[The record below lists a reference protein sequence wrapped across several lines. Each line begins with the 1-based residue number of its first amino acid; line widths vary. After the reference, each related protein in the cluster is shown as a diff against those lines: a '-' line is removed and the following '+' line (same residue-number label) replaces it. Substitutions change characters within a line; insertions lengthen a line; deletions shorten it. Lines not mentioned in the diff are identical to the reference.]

1 MKKLLAVIVC
11 LTLVLSCF
19 ALSAIADDEL
29 DNGET
34 NQTTV
39 ESQPTEQSSTEES
52 STEETSAEETT
63 EQSSTEE
70 EEPPIDYN
78 NNVVITNLKGEV
90 VDYYSVVSDDLRNC
104 LQSGLDFIRNSANEL
119 YTISLPKGVYYA
131 NSSLNVYSNTKIDF
145 NGSTVYRGRSNNGS
159 VIRFGREADSADKG
173 YSGYDGFKNIVLTNA
188 IFNANKYGTSSL
200 VRFAHAENV
209 QITNITFTNSKKVNH
224 LLTFAGCNNVTV
236 DNCTFSD
243 MDTTGINNYNCE
255 AIQIDVMKEE
265 YFDKYPNYDGTP
277 SKNISV
283 TNCTFKNLQR
293 GLGSHTGIAGHYYD
307 NMQFNNN
314 YFENIT
320 GYAIRATTYR
330 NSTINGNV
338 IKNCGSGILM
348 GSITAE
354 DLSNFYA
361 PFKSSDKVITQSN
374 NQILNNTID
383 LVDTSYDNVQYGI
396 YLLGIKVSSAT
407 DRDGKTYSG
416 DFRVSAVRVENNV
429 INSTIIN
436 KNCYGI
442 WVNGGLGSSSDSNS
456 NLRITNNTFAF
467 SSSSTT
473 SKLIYGMK
481 FINCTNIFAE
491 KNTIND
497 KKTSKGILNSGIVV
511 DNSEGINLNSN
522 TVTNTTNYGLR
533 LANTKNNVVSK
544 SKITNTKNYGIYLS
558 EKTSGA
564 KINSNTLN
572 KISIGVYL
580 NSSASA
586 SSINENKISNT
597 TSHGIQLNDTTKAS
611 NIKTNTISS
620 PKGSGIYITKKAKG
634 GNIEANSVCNSKGVA
649 IYLNMSASA
658 TQITKNKVDIANKT
672 LNAIGLNN
680 SATVSKINGNLI
692 NCKKSTGSSKLK
704 VYCKNGIA
712 INSAKCNV
720 KQINSNTINNCVNA
734 GIAIY
739 NVKSKSKIQKN
750 TIKVCKYGI
759 QYKKGS
765 LSKNKISKASAKKIV
780 KI

>member
-104 LQSGLDFIRNSANEL
+104 LQSGLDLIRDRANEL

-145 NGSTVYRGRSNNGS
+145 NGSTVYRGRG
-159 VIRFGREADSADKG
+159 VDGAIVRFGRKSEADYAA
-173 YSGYDGFKNIVLTNA
+173 YDGFKNIVITNA
-188 IFNANKYGTSSL
+188 ILDAQENGTGSYI
-200 VRFAHAENV
+200 RFAHAEDV
-209 QITNITFTNSKKVNH
+209 QITNITFTNSKNVHH
-224 LLTFAGCNNVTV
+224 LLTFAACNNITV
-236 DNCTFSD
+236 DNCVFSNMNVAD
-243 MDTTGINNYNCE
+243 INKYNCE
-255 AIQIDVMKEE
+255 AIQIDVIKEE
-265 YFDKYPNYDGTP
+265 YFSDYGKYDATP
-277 SKNISV
+277 TKNVSV

-293 GLGSHTGIAGHYYD
+293 GLGSHTGVAGHYFE
-307 NMQFNNN
+307 NMTFENN

-320 GYAIRATTYR
+320 GYAIRATAYR
-330 NSTINGNV
+330 HSKINNNV
-338 IKNCGSGILM
+338 IKNCGSGILF
-348 GSITAE
+348 GNVTAE
-354 DLSNFYA
+354 NLGNFCA
-361 PFKSSDKVITQSN
+361 AFNSGDQVITKTYSE
-374 NQILNNTID
+374 IKNNTID
-383 LVDTSYDNVQYGI
+383 LVDTSYQNVQFGI
-396 YLLGIKVSSAT
+396 NILGKKVTSAT
-407 DRDGKTYSG
+407 DQYGGNLSG
-416 DFRVSAVRVENNV
+416 DFRVSALDIENNV
-429 INSTIIN
+429 ITSSIKNN
-436 KNCYGI
+436 NCYGI
-442 WVNGGLGSSSDSNS
+442 WVSGALGSSSNS
-456 NLRITNNTFAF
+456 SSDFKVLNNSYTT
-467 SSSSTT
+467 SGSSTT
-473 SKLIYGMK
+473 SKLIHGLKILNSSNVYASNNS
-481 FINCTNIFAE
+481 FV
-491 KNTIND
+491 D
-497 KKTSKGILNSGIVV
+497 KKASKGILNSGIVV
-511 DNSEGINLNSN
+511 DGSTGILLDNN
-522 TVTNTTNYGLR
+522 TITNTTNYGIR
-533 LANTKNNVVSK
+533 LANTTNNVVSK

-558 EKTSGA
+558 EKTNGA

-580 NSSASA
+580 NSSAAA
-586 SSINENKISNT
+586 STINENKISNT

-658 TQITKNKVDIANKT
+658 TQITKNKIDIANKT